1 MNIIN
6 IIIISV
12 ALFSLL
18 VIIVV
23 VARSLKNT
31 DDEKII
37 KDIEKE
43 VNSAK
48 PSFYKRIKTGFIS
61 LAEVVLR
68 KIKLGL
74 QKIHS
79 WIIREKKK
87 SSNDILKARAELTL
101 TEEKEESA
109 VAENILTDKIVKD
122 ISQENTVDSLSDSK
136 SKKPAKKSFISRLFK
151 KNKAAKNLDIKKK
164 KNISQPDDGKKWV
177 LGSSPSQA
185 EAEARMTAEEQETPQ
200 SPEKTVA
207 DDEDAILGVDYQII
221 EKKILQ
227 RINNSPKNLNNYY
240 ELGELYIKMEKLD
253 DALEVFSYLHSVS
266 PADEG
271 VATKIKKIRYLQNL
285 HQEKVKTPR

>member
-74 QKIHS
+74 QKTHS

-87 SSNDILKARAELTL
+87 NSNDILKARAELTL
-101 TEEKEESA
+101 TEEKGNST
-109 VAENILTDKIVKD
+109 VAKNILTDKIVKD

-136 SKKPAKKSFISRLFK
+136 SKKPTKKSFISRLFK

-177 LGSSPSQA
+177 LGSLPSQD
-185 EAEARMTAEEQETPQ
+185 EAEAKMTAEEQETPQ

-266 PADEG
+266 PADET
-271 VATKIKKIRYLQNL
+271 VATKIKKIKYLQSL
-285 HQEKVKTPR
+285 RQEKIKMPR

>member
-43 VNSAK
+43 VGSAK

-74 QKIHS
+74 QKTHS

-87 SSNDILKARAELTL
+87 SSNDVLKARAELTL
-101 TEEKEESA
+101 TEEKGGSA
-109 VAENILTDKIVKD
+109 VTENILTDKIVKD
-122 ISQENTVDSLSDSK
+122 ISQENTVDSLSDGK

-164 KNISQPDDGKKWV
+164 KNISKPDDGKKWV

-185 EAEARMTAEEQETPQ
+185 EAEAKMTAEEQEAPQ